1 MPMKH
6 LESLIEGAGV
16 RPTTNR
22 LLVMRALEESAH
34 PLSLAE
40 LEAEIGTME
49 RSSVFRTLTLLLDH
63 HLLHAI
69 EDGRGIVKYE
79 LCHAHA
85 HHSVGDMHVH
95 FYCEGCHE
103 VFCFE
108 ELPVPM
114 VKLPE
119 GFEATSVNY
128 MLKGLCSRCSQRQ

>member
-1 MPMKH
+1 MKQLETL
-6 LESLIEGAGV
+6 LESAGV

-22 LLVMRALEESAH
+22 LLVMKALGESAH

-40 LEAEIGTME
+40 LEAAIGTME

-79 LCHAHA
+79 LCHGHS
-85 HHSVGDMHVH
+85 HHSMGDMHVH
-95 FYCEGCHE
+95 FYCEGCNE

-108 ELPVPM
+108 ELRVPQ
-114 VKLPE
+114 VQLPE
-119 GFEATSVNY
+119 GFEPTSVNY
-128 MLKGLCSRCSQRQ
+128 MLKGLCSRCSRHK

>member
-1 MPMKH
+1 MQD
-6 LESLIEGAGV
+6 IEQLMEQAGI
-16 RPTTNR
+16 RPTSNR
-22 LLVMRALEESAH
+22 VLVMRALEASAH

-79 LCHAHA
+79 LCHGHE
-85 HHSVGDMHVH
+85 HHTRDDMHVH

-108 ELPVPM
+108 ELPVPD
-114 VKLPE
+114 VELPE
-119 GFEATSVNY
+119 GFEANSVNY
-128 MLKGLCSRCSQRQ
+128 MLKGLCPRCSRRG